1 MQVDIKITILNKDNI
16 FEMGAEVK
24 VRWFLGTQVSPDNR
38 YFAAAHDETGNSFFK
53 IVDVENREVIFESN
67 IYKQIEGLRLVRI
80 QII

>member
-1 MQVDIKITILNKDNI
+1 MNKDNI

-67 IYKQIEGLRLVRI
+67 IYNVPNINVSQKIWEI
-80 QII
+80 QNSGFN